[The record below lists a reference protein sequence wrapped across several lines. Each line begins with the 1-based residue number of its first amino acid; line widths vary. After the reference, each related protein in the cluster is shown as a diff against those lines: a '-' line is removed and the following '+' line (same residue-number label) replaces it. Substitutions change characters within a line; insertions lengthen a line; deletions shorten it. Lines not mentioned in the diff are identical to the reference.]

1 MQGDIDSRIY
11 QSLLFILSASSIL
24 AMQVDI
30 DSQIYQSLL
39 FILSAM
45 QGDIEHIDI
54 NLFVYKLNFSNARWH
69 RWPYILKLTIYP
81 ISNARLHSQYYYI
94 SYKQHEIES
103 VDIKLIIY

>member
-39 FILSAM
+39 FFLSAM
-45 QGDIEHIDI
+45 QGDIECIDMKSI
-54 NLFVYKLNFSNARWH
+54 IYKISFSNARWH
-69 RWPYILKLTIYP
+69 RQ
-81 ISNARLHSQYYYI
+81 SNLPKSYFI
-94 SYKQHEIES
+94 SY
-103 VDIKLIIY
+103 

>member
-54 NLFVYKLNFSNARWH
+54 ELFVRKLNFSNAR
-69 RWPYILKLTIYP
+69 
-81 ISNARLHSQYYYI
+81 
-94 SYKQHEIES
+94 
-103 VDIKLIIY
+103 